1 MPSIFDN
8 IIGTFS
14 DFLSRIGAITGTPN
28 TFYHRLLTVHILE
41 MEDVLF
47 HLDSA
52 VMMPAT
58 PQGSSSADGTG
69 DDAPDASTQQE
80 QNQVSGLAALAICFK
95 QFEFDPNKRLLIAGH
110 TDTSGQAQMNFEL
123 SAQRAQNI
131 QFLLEGD
138 REQWATISEKRHR
151 IEDYQQIMKFIKFST
166 RWGWNCDPIQVD
178 NTWGDNTKGATE
190 RFIAAYND
198 WVLSGLAPTG
208 SLQLPPDVFN
218 RIKNSGTHRWP
229 IEMWRAVYDVY
240 NDEIAFNLGVT
251 RDGMGQ
257 YRSLLAFADDLK
269 KMVACG
275 ESFPL
280 DSAGRDN
287 YKSQLNR
294 RVEILFFDKDEI
306 PILDCPAQTNTVH
319 TPAECPLWHKWHF
332 SAVYIDPNDLN
343 AVAYH
348 LKFVYYDRVA
358 KAIKEVP
365 DGLPIK
371 AFENGTTEIPARIS
385 YANGVY
391 TLKVQDNPARTDLHF
406 TFENTNKYVFTENET
421 ATPEIRTELPDAIAA
436 MPLIVRTKYYD
447 LPAKWSSVN
456 YWTRY
461 QSDLDVGDRFRV
473 VMETHRGLKP
483 FGGNFSDPNT
493 PLTFSLDDIVLL
505 DAIDGTQ
512 DIKDADHSLPP
523 VAKNLTAQSRVK
535 ILVVDPANGFLKL
548 FKRGADAKS
557 ARIPFA
563 RNLITEKLEDTKT
576 AAIIHFRDGF
586 YPIRSRRTVESANWE
601 TNGFVVGARAA
612 LREDPDCMRFFDMGG
627 TSANR
632 EFSFSGDY
640 QFFYFHHL
648 HLEDQHPISYTIN
661 YIAISFMRD
670 TRAVTPQYDPT
681 PIPSGADVLKFVDEG
696 CYNAMDRWNMIQFFL
711 DEATP
716 TATSERIK
724 PFYFY
729 DERETFV
736 ISDANTPTGVD
747 FDTETNSEALFQ
759 HAAVTTARRN
769 ALGGKSRF
777 LACICRDDPGSRYG
791 RAYQHQRRLWGRTY
805 SFFMMNKSAY
815 EDVGSVGGVGS
826 TVTELGQTF
835 GVFTLAHEIGH
846 AIGLPDEY
854 FYQEFV
860 IEFDDVA
867 GHHRRI
873 FGSYRRDFECYSMPA
888 NSTSM
893 MKGNVAPRNHHLW
906 YILYKVNFEVA
917 SGNWPAFH
925 PAARRFVIKLVRGGQ
940 DLSYH
945 RGNLTI
951 NASGQRRHTLGS
963 HTLNNDFA
971 LPQAIDEHF
980 AIPGATDKQVR
991 LSLFQIGQDLSS
1003 RRGLHLN
1010 QNDFEYQA
1018 VLTVAVMLQVSFE
1031 EDPDDWTGAEKAAKV
1046 ANLQAAWLN
1055 WGGKYR
1061 LVGGTR
1067 GIARVFLHF
1076 VPGFTSAS
1084 DAKTNYITEFHHDN
1098 ADAGDPKVFIHNP
1111 LIGSNKLR
1119 IKMNATSAETVRF
1132 LLNMTAGQDELVVLD
1147 FVRVWVNDQLSDTFT
1162 LERI

>member
-1 MPSIFDN
+1 MAFTDGTM
-8 IIGTFS
+8 GTFR
-14 DFLSRIGAITGTPN
+14 DFLSRIGANTGTPN

-52 VMMPAT
+52 VMMPAK
-58 PQGSSSADGTG
+58 PEGRSSSDGTT
-69 DDAPDASTQQE
+69 DDSTDAGTQQ
-80 QNQVSGLAALAICFK
+80 QQDQVSGLAALALCFK

-138 REQWATISEKRHR
+138 REQWAVISEQRHR
-151 IEDYQQIMKFIKFST
+151 VEDYQQIMQFINFNT
-166 RWGWNCDPIQVD
+166 RWGWDCDPIQTD

-190 RFIAAYND
+190 RFITAYNN
-198 WVLSGLAPTG
+198 WVLSGLAPTD
-208 SLQLPPDVFN
+208 SVQLPPETFN
-218 RIKNSGTHRWP
+218 RVKNSGAHKWP
-229 IEMWRAVYDVY
+229 IEMWRAVYDIY
-240 NDEIAFNLGVT
+240 NDEIAANLGIT
-251 RDGMGQ
+251 RDQMGR
-257 YRSLLAFADDLK
+257 YRALLAFADDLK
-269 KMVACG
+269 KLVACG

-280 DSAGRDN
+280 DNAGRDN
-287 YKSQLNR
+287 YRSQLNR
-294 RVEILFFDKDEI
+294 RVELLFFDKEEI
-306 PILDCPAQTNTVH
+306 PVLNCPATTNAVH
-319 TPAECPLWHKWHF
+319 TPDECPLWHKWHF
-332 SAVYIDPNDLN
+332 APVYIDPADLN

-348 LKFVYYDRVA
+348 LKFVYYDKIA
-358 KAIKEVP
+358 KAIKDIP

-371 AFENGTTEIPARIS
+371 VFENGTTEIPARMTYS
-385 YANGVY
+385 NGVY
-391 TLKVQDNPARTDLHF
+391 TVKVQDNPARTDLHF
-406 TFENTNKYVFTENET
+406 NFAMVNSFIFTENDA
-421 ATPEIRTELPDAIAA
+421 ATPVIVAKTPGEVNA
-436 MPLIVRTKYYD
+436 MPFAERRKYYD
-447 LPAKWSSVN
+447 LPEKWSSIN

-461 QSDLDVGDRFRV
+461 QTDLDVGDRFKEVLR
-473 VMETHRGLKP
+473 THRSLKP

-505 DAIDGTQ
+505 DAVGGAQ

-523 VAKNLTAQSRVK
+523 VAKNLSARSRVK
-535 ILVVDPANGFLKL
+535 IMVIDPADGFLKL
-548 FKRGADAKS
+548 HKRGADAKS
-557 ARIPFA
+557 ARIPFEK
-563 RNLITEKLEDTKT
+563 NLIVEKLEDVKT
-576 AAIIHFRDGF
+576 AAIVHFRDGF
-586 YPIRSRRTVESANWE
+586 YPIGSRRTIESANWE
-601 TNGFVVGARAA
+601 SNGFVVGARAA
-612 LREDPDCMRFFDMGG
+612 LRDDPNYMRSFDMGG

-648 HLEDQHPISYTIN
+648 HMEDQHPISYTIT
-661 YIAISFMRD
+661 YIAISFMID
-670 TRAVTPQYDPT
+670 SRAAGPNTN
-681 PIPSGADVLKFVDEG
+681 PIPTAADVLKFVDEG
-696 CYNAMDRWNMIQFFL
+696 CYNAMDRWNMIQFYL

-724 PFYFY
+724 PFYLY

-736 ISDANTPTGVD
+736 IPQASTPTNID
-747 FDTETNSEALFQ
+747 FDTESNSEALFQ
-759 HAAVTTARRN
+759 HPAVTAARRN

-777 LACICRDDPGSRYG
+777 LACICRDDPGSQYG

-815 EDVGSVGGVGS
+815 HDVGSVLGVGS

-846 AIGLPDEY
+846 AVGLPDEY

-860 IEFDDVA
+860 IEYDDAA

-888 NSTSM
+888 NASSM

-906 YILYKVNFEVA
+906 YTLYKVNFETA
-917 SGNWPAFH
+917 SANWTAFH
-925 PAARRFVIKLVRGGQ
+925 PAARRFVVKLVRGGQ
-940 DLSYH
+940 DLTFH

-951 NASGQRRHTLGS
+951 SGSQRRMTLGS

-971 LPQAIDEHF
+971 LPQAIDEHHS
-980 AIPGATDKQVR
+980 IPGATDKQVR
-991 LSLFQIGQDLSS
+991 LSLFHIGQDLSS

-1018 VLTVAVMLQVSFE
+1018 VLTIAVMLKVEFT
-1031 EDPDDWTGAEKAAKV
+1031 DDDDDWTGAEKAAKI
-1046 ANLQAAWLN
+1046 AGFQAAWLN

-1067 GIARVFLHF
+1067 GIERIFLHF
-1076 VPGFTSAS
+1076 VPGFT
-1084 DAKTNYITEFHHDN
+1084 DQDEDQTNYITQFQHSN

-1119 IKMNATSAETVRF
+1119 IKMNATARETVQF
-1132 LLNMTAGQDELVVLD
+1132 LLDMSTGQDELAVLD
-1147 FVRVWVNDQLSDTFT
+1147 FVRVWVNGQLSDTFT